1 MTDLSKT
8 YDVEIQGQLAG
19 DFNHRKIWDQF
30 KLQQQRMYD
39 LKVVTELCLVG
50 TAHVFHVYS
59 HISV

>member
-8 YDVEIQGQLAG
+8 CDFEVQGQLSRV
-19 DFNHRKIWDQF
+19 FNHRKIWDQF
-30 KLQQQRMYD
+30 KLHQQRMYD
-39 LKVVTELCLVG
+39 LKVITELCLVG